1 MCSHTYS
8 KNSEKVG
15 KSVPLNFRLKKKT
28 CMSVCESASVTQ
40 MVTHLSTATHKRPE
54 EGIKLLGIGV
64 PEGFELPTV
73 YAGNQTLVLLSSKY
87 S

>member
-1 MCSHTYS
+1 
-8 KNSEKVG
+8 
-15 KSVPLNFRLKKKT
+15 
-28 CMSVCESASVTQ
+28 MSVCESASVTQ
-40 MVTHLSTATHKRPE
+40 MVTHLSTAAHKRPE

-73 YAGNQTLVLLSSKY
+73 YAGNLTLVLLSSKY